1 MELTLPDE
9 VVKSLPSP
17 DGQGI
22 VRVTV
27 SLKMGDGGE
36 AYIVEINDVPVP
48 EDRDEEEGEM
58 PTEDSMPRPEDI
70 ASQIN
75 RQQS

>member
-1 MELTLPDE
+1 MDITLPKE
-9 VVKSLPSP
+9 VLGNLPSP

-27 SLKMGDGGE
+27 SLKMGDGGKAE
-36 AYIVEINDVPVP
+36 IVEINDVPVAG
-48 EDRDEEEGEM
+48 DDEEGEM
-58 PTEDSMPRPEDI
+58 PSEDSMPRPEDI

-75 RQQS
+75 RQ

>member
-1 MELTLPDE
+1 MEITLPEE
-9 VVKSLPSP
+9 VLGSLPSP

-36 AYIVEINDVPVP
+36 AEIVEINDVPVAG
-48 EDRDEEEGEM
+48 DDEEGEM
-58 PTEDSMPRPEDI
+58 PSEDSMPRPEDI

-75 RQQS
+75 RQQA

>member
-1 MELTLPDE
+1 MDITLPDE
-9 VVKSLPSP
+9 VVKNLPSP

-27 SLKMGDGGE
+27 SLKMGDGGTAE
-36 AYIVEINDVPVP
+36 IVEINDVPVGG
-48 EDRDEEEGEM
+48 DDEEGEM

-70 ASQIN
+70 ASKIM
-75 RQQS
+75 RS